1 MSECK
6 IRVWLAS
13 LAMGLLTSL
22 IFTAAVLRVG
32 IAFWCPP
39 SWPGLFLA
47 FAGGLIGYG
56 QPWNS
61 HTGVALIIVGNT
73 AFYAWIFLTALRA
86 EVAARGSLSRYFLR

>member
-13 LAMGLLTSL
+13 LTMGLATSL
-22 IFTAAVLRVG
+22 ILTAAILRMG
-32 IAFWCPP
+32 TAFWFPP
-39 SWPGLFLA
+39 FWPGLFLA
-47 FAGGLIGYG
+47 FVCGMIGQG
-56 QPWNS
+56 QHWAS
-61 HTGVALIIVGNT
+61 RIDIAAVILGNA